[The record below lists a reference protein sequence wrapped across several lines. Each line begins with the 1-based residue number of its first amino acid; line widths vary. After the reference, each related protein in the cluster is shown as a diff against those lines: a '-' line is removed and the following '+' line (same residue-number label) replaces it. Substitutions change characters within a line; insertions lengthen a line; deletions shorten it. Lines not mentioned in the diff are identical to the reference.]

1 MTFVVNILNM
11 TKEIKTEITINVKAE
26 KVWEVLTNKNEY
38 PQWNSFIKKL
48 EGTLKVGEQLK
59 VTIQPENSSKM
70 IFKPIVL
77 TFKENEMLK
86 WKGKLI
92 MGGIFDG
99 THIFEL
105 IDNKNGTTT
114 FKQSEIFE
122 GILVRF
128 FNLNNTKKGFENM
141 NSELKNQC
149 EKQNTTANNKT

>member
-1 MTFVVNILNM
+1 M

-26 KVWEVLTNKNEY
+26 RVWEVLTQQMEY
-38 PQWNSFIKKL
+38 PKWNSFIKKI
-48 EGTLKVGEQLK
+48 EGNLRVGERLK

-70 IFKPIVL
+70 VFKPIVL
-77 TFKENEMLK
+77 TLKENTILK
-86 WKGKLI
+86 WKGKFILS
-92 MGGIFDG
+92 GIFDG
-99 THIFEL
+99 THTFEL

-141 NSELKNQC
+141 NIELKNQC
-149 EKQNTTANNKT
+149 EK